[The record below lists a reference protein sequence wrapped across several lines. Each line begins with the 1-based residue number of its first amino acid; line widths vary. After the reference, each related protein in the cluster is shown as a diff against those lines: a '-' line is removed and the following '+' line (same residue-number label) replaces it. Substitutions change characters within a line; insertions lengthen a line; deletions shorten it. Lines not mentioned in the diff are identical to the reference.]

1 MAMLQGLS
9 LSMRLTMGTSMPRT
23 ARARPTNP
31 LWNHYRCQDD
41 QWIALAMLQS
51 DRYWAAFCAALGRPG
66 LGQDERYASVLGRA
80 RHAAEIV
87 AVFDEVFA
95 SRPRAEWLAHLA
107 ASPGDFIFTVVNS
120 VDDLPDDPQV
130 QANGYVTDF
139 EHPQFGKTRVMGLPV
154 RLSETPGS
162 VRLPAPELGQ
172 HTEEI
177 LLDVLG
183 CDWERISALRDRE
196 VI

>member
-1 MAMLQGLS
+1 
-9 LSMRLTMGTSMPRT
+9 MPRT

-41 QWIALAMLQS
+41 KWIALAMLQS
-51 DRYWAAFCAALGRPG
+51 DRYWAAFCAALDRPG
-66 LGQDERYASVLGRA
+66 LAQDERYASVLGRV
-80 RHAAEIV
+80 RHGAEIA

-95 SRPRAEWLAHLA
+95 SRPRAAWIAHLR

-139 EHPQFGKTRVMGLPV
+139 EHPQFGKTQVMGLPV

-177 LLDVLG
+177 LLDLLG
-183 CDWERISALRDRE
+183 CDWERIASLRERE